1 MFLFFFMI
9 LLSVSCSLFDCLCY
23 FLCLSLSPLS
33 SFFCVEKDLL
43 CSSER
48 CSVYYLKIQAT
59 ESFEIS
65 QKSVH
70 MNIVTNILPLFI
82 TIFMFSLLRSSGHLH
97 PELHANFRF
106 IFKKN
111 TAVRYGLLDNF
122 HSEHPAYFKFLSFRR
137 SCIVFICREIVT
149 NISSGKS

>member
-1 MFLFFFMI
+1 MLLVRWLIHEGRERKEISRDNLFL
-9 LLSVSCSLFDCLCY
+9 VSFSL
-23 FLCLSLSPLS
+23 PLS

-65 QKSVH
+65 QKSVDSH
-70 MNIVTNILPLFI
+70 TVTNILPFFI
-82 TIFMFSLLRSSGHLH
+82 VIFIFSLLRSSGHFH

-106 IFKKN
+106 FFKEKLLSVTIYWTAFIPN
-111 TAVRYGLLDNF
+111 TLLFVIPNTM
-122 HSEHPAYFKFLSFRR
+122 Y
-137 SCIVFICREIVT
+137 VFCV
-149 NISSGKS
+149 SGKRN